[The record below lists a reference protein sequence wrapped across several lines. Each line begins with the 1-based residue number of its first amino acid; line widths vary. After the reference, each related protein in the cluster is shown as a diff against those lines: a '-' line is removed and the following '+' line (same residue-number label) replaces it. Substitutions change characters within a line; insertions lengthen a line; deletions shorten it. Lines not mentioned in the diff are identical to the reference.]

1 MKRLFSLLVLLS
13 LALAQG
19 TLPRDARFDQ
29 PVSNIGANLP
39 LAALLDALARSIGLS
54 PILRDVPNVT
64 VAADIDNKPFRQ
76 VWDLLI
82 NTYGDGRITY
92 ALLEN
97 NVIVVGPREVV
108 ERARGPVA
116 QPTPTP
122 SEPTVRE
129 FYQVRSGDPA
139 ALAAFVQQEVPGVT
153 VRAVPGQNVLSISGP
168 ARLVNEALSF
178 LQRIDVP
185 RTAAPTTPV
194 VQKSFALSHA
204 RATELAEVLSK
215 AIAAQSQAQTTPGQ
229 GQAAQA
235 QAAPQV
241 TVVAEPRTN
250 TLIVTGSAEQIALA
264 ERLIPNLDRPVQ
276 QVQLQIRVQ
285 AVQSEVIRNL
295 GIKWETVSGGNLVA
309 SFLST
314 GLNLIFDVTRSL
326 TSLNI
331 RAVLDALE
339 QQNLSR
345 RLSDANVL
353 VEDNYGADTTDLRAT
368 GAKGAEIK
376 VGGRLLIPITVGDQ
390 ISVREFDYG
399 LLVRVRPQI
408 TADGNILLEVFTQ
421 TGGDPAAGPSNS
433 IRIPQQTTLS
443 KLRIRNGQTV
453 VLGGLIQ
460 KVTDTSD
467 VKVPLLGDI
476 PLLGELFKQRTS
488 SVKDDELIVIITGNI
503 VQDASR

>member
-1 MKRLFSLLVLLS
+1 MKRFLALLVTLS

-39 LAALLDALARSIGLS
+39 LAALLDALARSVGLS
-54 PILRDVPNVT
+54 PILRDIPTVT
-64 VAADIDNKPFRQ
+64 VTADIDNKPFRQ

-116 QPTPTP
+116 QPAPTP
-122 SEPTVRE
+122 AEPTVRE

-168 ARLVNEALSF
+168 TRLVNEALNF

-185 RTAAPTTPV
+185 RTAAPATPV

-204 RATELAEVLSK
+204 RAVELADVLSK
-215 AIAAQSQAQTTPGQ
+215 AIAAQGQPPAQGQAQTP
-229 GQAAQA
+229 
-235 QAAPQV
+235 PQV

-250 TLIVTGSAEQIALA
+250 TLIVTGTAEQIALA
-264 ERLIPNLDRPVQ
+264 ERLIPTLDRPVQ

-285 AVQSEVIRNL
+285 AVQSEVVRNL
-295 GIKWETVSGGNLVA
+295 GLKWESIAGGNLVA

-314 GLNLIFDVTRSL
+314 GLNLIFDATRSL

-345 RLSDANVL
+345 RLSDATVL
-353 VEDNYGADTTDLRAT
+353 VEDNYGADTADLRAT
-368 GAKGAEIK
+368 GARGAEIK
-376 VGGRLLIPITVGDQ
+376 VGGRLIVPITVGEQ
-390 ISVREFDYG
+390 LSVREFDYG

-421 TGGDPAAGPSNS
+421 TGEDPAPGPNNS
-433 IRIPQQTTLS
+433 IRIPQQSTLS
-443 KLRIRNGQTV
+443 KLRIRDGQTV

-460 KVTDTSD
+460 KVTNTTEN
-467 VKVPLLGDI
+467 KIPLLGDI
-476 PLLGELFKQRTS
+476 PLLGELFKQRSS

-503 VQDASR
+503 VR